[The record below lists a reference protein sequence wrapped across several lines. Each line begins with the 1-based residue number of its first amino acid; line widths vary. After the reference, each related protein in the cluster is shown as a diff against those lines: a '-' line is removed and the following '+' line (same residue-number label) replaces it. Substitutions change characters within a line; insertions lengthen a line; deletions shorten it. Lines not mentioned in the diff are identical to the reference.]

1 MYAAQPPTAYKLIGL
16 VFGPKEDLFV
26 TTVEDRILTY
36 MDYWSDQVWLV
47 LCSYI
52 YTIRLNNLYSDTA
65 GSIPVEQEEC

>member
-1 MYAAQPPTAYKLIGL
+1 
-16 VFGPKEDLFV
+16 V

-52 YTIRLNNLYSDTA
+52 YIIRLNTLYSGTA
-65 GSIPVEQEEC
+65 GSIPVEQEQH